1 MRRSSH
7 EARLYIARL
16 GVSSARATVLQQG
29 EGLSVA
35 QVAEKV
41 AEAERRERETRQQL
55 DSPAANRGP
64 YDGDPQDLA
73 ER

>member
-1 MRRSSH
+1 M
-7 EARLYIARL
+7 
-16 GVSSARATVLQQG
+16 
-29 EGLSVA
+29 A

-64 YDGDPQDLA
+64 YDSDPQDLA